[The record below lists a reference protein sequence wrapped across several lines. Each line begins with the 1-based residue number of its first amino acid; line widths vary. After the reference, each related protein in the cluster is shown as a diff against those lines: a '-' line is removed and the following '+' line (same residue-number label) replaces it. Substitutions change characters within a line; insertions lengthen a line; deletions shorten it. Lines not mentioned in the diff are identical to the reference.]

1 MGAILPPDDASEEEL
16 KANTSWRYIFAVQPL
31 MYIITI
37 VLFFVFVR
45 MDTPRFY
52 ISTNQDEK
60 AKLAIK

>member
-1 MGAILPPDDASEEEL
+1 M
-16 KANTSWRYIFAVQPL
+16 QPL

-45 MDTPRFY
+45 TDTPRFY
-52 ISTNQDEK
+52 IATNQDEK